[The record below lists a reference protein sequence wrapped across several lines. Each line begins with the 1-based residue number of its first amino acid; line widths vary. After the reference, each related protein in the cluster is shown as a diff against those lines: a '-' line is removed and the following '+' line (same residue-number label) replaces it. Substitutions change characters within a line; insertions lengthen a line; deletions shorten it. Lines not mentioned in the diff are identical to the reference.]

1 MYRRYRNPSGDIPRK
16 YTSLAK
22 AEIEAMLDG
31 VYEKAAE
38 SFSKSAVRAM
48 KRAGKALAGE
58 FVPLIAQDLYDRARK
73 VGKLPTPSPNDLL
86 LVLYAFELI
95 KRSKPLPYVYAAGER
110 APTARTLLTDVA
122 FTTLG
127 PKQVAGIPAKFDS
140 PEDFTRAQKALLD
153 MGLITVSRRGKTTK
167 VSFNVQETPGDV
179 IAKSVIDAAERVA
192 SKSEGS
198 RDEARKILG
207 IDGKK
212 LPGAWEVDGK
222 KIPKTKEIF
231 VRSMDHTFDPD
242 ADCAAYWLD
251 EAATISGSPEDYT
264 REITDGIVDLLSD
277 EDFMRDAADWATGG
291 TKMAARKYDPF
302 YVSLGV
308 TEPVPGVPY
317 KLLPGLD
324 ESMDLE
330 ARQAFISPFLLSMG
344 FYYTIDDNSTRKPYC
359 VANAKPLL
367 DLVFKPAL
375 EHIIETGQALA
386 SDEISSMVGDPSAR
400 ASAAAEAAK
409 KARDARKKERTTRVP
424 TRSKP
429 EEPAVPREWIE
440 ATRKAVAAAKKIQEV
455 TSVRLNPL
463 SNAFKLL
470 METSGYNVEEAVD
483 RIAGLEMLTE
493 NGVDALSSE
502 IATDDS
508 IVGDLLF
515 GEDAMAEGALSI
527 IFESNDPLF
536 RQENVNLGD
545 EFFDGSSAT
554 PTDRLA
560 AAIVAVATN
569 RHPTITESPEAAVS
583 ASKKAPSTPPTSA
596 DPLDALDD
604 DDDTGGGEVIQVDL
618 FDELSLI

>member
-22 AEIEAMLDG
+22 AEIESMLDG

-127 PKQVAGIPAKFDS
+127 PKQVKNIPAKFDS
-140 PEDFTRAQKALLD
+140 PEDFTRAQKALVD

-231 VRSMDHTFDPD
+231 VRSMDHTFDD
-242 ADCAAYWLD
+242 DAALADCAAYWAD
-251 EAATISGSPEDYT
+251 EAAKIVGSSEDYT

-308 TEPVPGVPY
+308 TEPVPDVPY

-330 ARQAFISPFLLSMG
+330 AR
-344 FYYTIDDNSTRKPYC
+344 
-359 VANAKPLL
+359 
-367 DLVFKPAL
+367 
-375 EHIIETGQALA
+375 
-386 SDEISSMVGDPSAR
+386 
-400 ASAAAEAAK
+400 
-409 KARDARKKERTTRVP
+409 
-424 TRSKP
+424 
-429 EEPAVPREWIE
+429 
-440 ATRKAVAAAKKIQEV
+440 
-455 TSVRLNPL
+455 
-463 SNAFKLL
+463 
-470 METSGYNVEEAVD
+470 
-483 RIAGLEMLTE
+483 
-493 NGVDALSSE
+493 
-502 IATDDS
+502 
-508 IVGDLLF
+508 
-515 GEDAMAEGALSI
+515 
-527 IFESNDPLF
+527 
-536 RQENVNLGD
+536 
-545 EFFDGSSAT
+545 
-554 PTDRLA
+554 
-560 AAIVAVATN
+560 
-569 RHPTITESPEAAVS
+569 
-583 ASKKAPSTPPTSA
+583 
-596 DPLDALDD
+596 
-604 DDDTGGGEVIQVDL
+604 
-618 FDELSLI
+618 